1 MAREL
6 TERTAERTSKD
17 ALERVGSAPVA
28 VMRPRPPHAVERLR
42 REGGAW
48 MRLILGLLTFAVLVN
63 GCANWHLP
71 PPTYDGRSS
80 CELAGGFYTS
90 DGRCLAGNID

>member
-1 MAREL
+1 M
-6 TERTAERTSKD
+6 
-17 ALERVGSAPVA
+17 RVI
-28 VMRPRPPHAVERLR
+28 L
-42 REGGAW
+42 
-48 MRLILGLLTFAVLVN
+48 MRLICAVLLNGCVN
-63 GCANWHLP
+63 GHLE